1 MTIIFKVSQFSRH
14 NNAPCCINSKEH
26 LNTIMLKI
34 DDDISV
40 NTYPNFSLLISLG
53 RNRLAHSPKNISNQ
67 EDSSFPSADACP
79 QDNRENIYLDRQYR
93 GK

>member
-1 MTIIFKVSQFSRH
+1 MISQSTHILTRQTTCH
-14 NNAPCCINSKEH
+14 DI
-26 LNTIMLKI
+26 LKKI
-34 DDDISV
+34 
-40 NTYPNFSLLISLG
+40 SLLISLG

-67 EDSSFPSADACP
+67 GGPSSFPSADGYP